1 MIRHRIAYIVGS
13 EGLKGLFEFI
23 NLSGDSFLD
32 NDSYW
37 IADKKYL
44 LFEFSKEGSGLEG
57 IFPLSGNFV
66 FTKNSK
72 FVVEW
77 WKLRNKEYKRI
88 YGIP

>member
-13 EGLKGLFEFI
+13 EGLKKLFEFI

-57 IFPLSGNFV
+57 IFPLSGDFV
-66 FTKNSK
+66 FTEDRD

-77 WKLRNKEYKRI
+77 WRLKNLEFKRQNA
-88 YGIP
+88 IP